1 MDQIHTTSLM
11 HHLLVLILPA
21 VDAGAQ
27 PKKDWSA
34 GASRGD
40 GGLVPIISLLSGA
53 PSLCRCKPTSA
64 IHFFSK
70 RCLRQKEWSAGASRG
85 DGGLVPMYSFLVG
98 APLLTTSS
106 TSLNTPMPVATLNG
120 KPGLAATGSCQIHT
134 FYCSGLTP
142 TMLTKPWALTTSLLV
157 MPCVPHLDVSSNV

>member
-1 MDQIHTTSLM
+1 M
-11 HHLLVLILPA
+11 HHLLIFICLLLMRA
-21 VDAGAQ
+21 HNQKKNGARARREVTEALCLSY
-27 PKKDWSA
+27 PSYRA
-34 GASRGD
+34 R
-40 GGLVPIISLLSGA
+40 LLYA
-53 PSLCRCKPTSA
+53 DVNQLRRYN
-64 IHFFSK
+64 FFLK

-85 DGGLVPMYSFLVG
+85 DGGLVPIYSFLVG

-157 MPCVPHLDVSSNV
+157 RPCVPQLDVSSNV